1 MEFWNSEITNDSWN
15 ELLVLSRTY
24 NFILIGEWAIYLYTK
39 LHKSRDIDIVV
50 DYDQFWV
57 LSKDFQLRKNPSV
70 RRYEIKFRK
79 FDIYIYTPFYSR
91 LTVPVQ
97 DLINNFT
104 IIENIKVSKIEELLI
119 LKLGAFD
126 ERVDSIKGQKDR
138 LDIAGLVFYSSVDY
152 ARFTELLNKY
162 EKRVYYKLLMN
173 AVGNIDP
180 RLLRYLNLNES
191 TYAKIKKKAL
201 EVINSNLKY

>member
-104 IIENIKVSKIEELLI
+104 IIENIKVPKIEELLI

-180 RLLRYLNLNES
+180 RLLQYLNLNES

>member
-50 DYDQFWV
+50 DYDQFWI
-57 LSKDFQLRKNPSV
+57 LSKDFQLRKNPSL
-70 RRYEIKFRK
+70 RKYEIKFQK
-79 FDIYIYTPFYSR
+79 FDIDVYTPFYSR

-104 IIENIKVSKIEELLI
+104 IIENIKVPKIEELLI

-173 AVGNIDP
+173 AVGNINP
-180 RLLRYLNLNES
+180 RLLQYLNLNES
-191 TYAKIKKKAL
+191 TYAKMKKKAL

>member
-24 NFILIGEWAIYLYTK
+24 NFILIGGWAIYLYTK
-39 LHKSRDIDIVV
+39 LQKSRDIDIVV
-50 DYDQFWV
+50 DYDQFWI
-57 LSKDFQLRKNPSV
+57 LSKDFQLRKNPSL
-70 RRYEIKFRK
+70 RKYEIKFQK
-79 FDIYIYTPFYSR
+79 FDIDVYTPFYSR

-104 IIENIKVSKIEELLI
+104 IIENIKVPKIEELLI

-173 AVGNIDP
+173 AVGNINP
-180 RLLRYLNLNES
+180 RLLQYLNLNES

>member
-39 LHKSRDIDIVV
+39 LHKSRDIDIVG

-104 IIENIKVSKIEELLI
+104 IIENIKVPKIEELLI

-180 RLLRYLNLNES
+180 RLLQYLNLNES

>member
-50 DYDQFWV
+50 DYDQFWI
-57 LSKDFQLRKNPSV
+57 LSKDFQLRKNPSL
-70 RRYEIKFRK
+70 RKYEIKFQK
-79 FDIYIYTPFYSR
+79 FDIDVYTPFYSR

-104 IIENIKVSKIEELLI
+104 IIENIKVPKIEELLI

-173 AVGNIDP
+173 AVGNINP
-180 RLLRYLNLNES
+180 RLLQYLNLNES

>member
-39 LHKSRDIDIVV
+39 LHKSRDIDIVG

-104 IIENIKVSKIEELLI
+104 IIENIKVPKIEELLI

>member
-24 NFILIGEWAIYLYTK
+24 NFILIGGWAIYLYTK
-39 LHKSRDIDIVV
+39 LQKSRDIDIVV
-50 DYDQFWV
+50 DYDQFWI
-57 LSKDFQLRKNPSV
+57 LSKDFQLRKNPSL
-70 RRYEIKFRK
+70 RKYEIKFQK
-79 FDIYIYTPFYSR
+79 FDIDVYTPFYSR

-104 IIENIKVSKIEELLI
+104 IIENIKVPKIEELLI

-138 LDIAGLVFYSSVDY
+138 LDIAGLVFYSSMDY

-173 AVGNIDP
+173 AVGNINP
-180 RLLRYLNLNES
+180 RLLQYLNLNES
-191 TYAKIKKKAL
+191 TYAKMKKKAL

>member
-180 RLLRYLNLNES
+180 RLLQYLNLNES
-191 TYAKIKKKAL
+191 TYAKMKKKAL

>member
-24 NFILIGEWAIYLYTK
+24 NFILIGGWAIYLYTK
-39 LHKSRDIDIVV
+39 LQKSRDIDIVV
-50 DYDQFWV
+50 DYDQFWI
-57 LSKDFQLRKNPSV
+57 LSKDFQLRKNPSL
-70 RRYEIKFRK
+70 RKYEIKFQK
-79 FDIYIYTPFYSR
+79 FDIDVYTPFYSR

-104 IIENIKVSKIEELLI
+104 IIENIKVPKIEELLI

>member
-24 NFILIGEWAIYLYTK
+24 NFILIGGWAIYLYTK
-39 LHKSRDIDIVV
+39 LQKSRDIDIVV
-50 DYDQFWV
+50 DYDQFWI
-57 LSKDFQLRKNPSV
+57 LSKDFQLRKNPSL
-70 RRYEIKFRK
+70 RKYEIKFQK
-79 FDIYIYTPFYSR
+79 FDIDVYTPFYSR

-104 IIENIKVSKIEELLI
+104 IIENIKVPKIEELLI

-138 LDIAGLVFYSSVDY
+138 LDIAGLVFYSSMDY

-180 RLLRYLNLNES
+180 RLLQYLNLNES
-191 TYAKIKKKAL
+191 TYAKMKKKAL

>member
-104 IIENIKVSKIEELLI
+104 IIENIKVPKIEELLI

>member
-104 IIENIKVSKIEELLI
+104 IIENIKVPKIEELLI

-173 AVGNIDP
+173 AVGNINP
-180 RLLRYLNLNES
+180 RLLQYLNLNES
-191 TYAKIKKKAL
+191 TYAKMKKKAL

>member
-39 LHKSRDIDIVV
+39 LHKSRDMDIVV

-104 IIENIKVSKIEELLI
+104 IIENIKVPKIEELLI

>member
-50 DYDQFWV
+50 DYDQFWI
-57 LSKDFQLRKNPSV
+57 LSKDFQLRKNPSL
-70 RRYEIKFRK
+70 RKYEIKFQK
-79 FDIYIYTPFYSR
+79 FDIDVYTPFYSR

-104 IIENIKVSKIEELLI
+104 IIENIKVPKIEELLI

-180 RLLRYLNLNES
+180 RLLQYLNLNES
-191 TYAKIKKKAL
+191 TYAKMKKKAL

>member
-50 DYDQFWV
+50 DYDQFWI

-79 FDIYIYTPFYSR
+79 FDIDVYTPFYSR

-104 IIENIKVSKIEELLI
+104 IIENIKVPKIEELLI

-138 LDIAGLVFYSSVDY
+138 LDIAGLVFYSSMDY

-180 RLLRYLNLNES
+180 RLLQYLNLNES

>member
-24 NFILIGEWAIYLYTK
+24 NFILIGGWAIYLYTK
-39 LHKSRDIDIVV
+39 LQKSRDIDIVV
-50 DYDQFWV
+50 DYDQFWI
-57 LSKDFQLRKNPSV
+57 LSKDFQLRKNPSL
-70 RRYEIKFRK
+70 RKYEIKFQK
-79 FDIYIYTPFYSR
+79 FDIDVYTPFYSR

-104 IIENIKVSKIEELLI
+104 IIENIKVPKIEELLI

-138 LDIAGLVFYSSVDY
+138 LDIAGLVFYSSMDY